1 MTSRPLSVLACLI
14 FVLSSLMVVSADDLD
29 HVRFEGIVVD
39 LNGHRIP
46 NARVI
51 VRSAANGGEREMMT
65 DGEGGY
71 RFTVLAPGIY
81 QLRVEA
87 AGFRTIRLESLHAA
101 AGASIR
107 RDFRLD
113 PASVEAQI
121 TIDAAGDQRLVDG
134 SRTVVGAT
142 VAKGEVDRIPTETRN
157 PFDLIFT
164 LAGASAPALSE
175 RDLAEGDRRDG
186 YRRAPEETG
195 IFALNGGTPF
205 SNNLTIEGLDNN
217 DDRAARERF
226 IPSTQAVE
234 EVQVIANQF
243 SAEYGRASGGRV
255 NLRLRGGA
263 NRFHGHGVYYFRDES
278 LNANGFRRNA
288 DAARS
293 RRLPFQNH
301 NPALSAG
308 GPLVPNR
315 VFWFAAVE
323 RDYIY
328 DRAEIEAL
336 LPFESNPAFPLPAP
350 NGANLGF
357 SARDKTGKPVIVNDG
372 IAVGLFDRQ
381 VTTPRAADTFQSRID
396 LRLGE
401 RHDGFALVTWARNR
415 DERGFPGGRRLLETL
430 RRTGRDSESIAFADN
445 FILTPRTVNSL
456 RFQVSR
462 LSPADAPLGES
473 PAAQPVVLID
483 IDDPRDVI
491 GDSAA
496 NPFTRRGQLVAGAS
510 TIGGTDRREERAQ
523 AQEVLHLLRGSH
535 TVRIGGDLQMLRS
548 RFVDLTDATGT
559 FTFAT
564 AADFLKNRPARYEHR
579 FFTDSALRNAYFG
592 VFAQDDWKP
601 RRNLTLSAGLRWDNE
616 TILRDRNN
624 LGPRASAAWDPRGST
639 KTVVRAGAGI
649 FYNRA
654 LLRTLDDYTLTSQT
668 VRVDTNTAAAAG
680 LLSALSFPQ
689 ALRAGDPRIGQ
700 FGVREAGFVRR
711 LGPGFRIPESYQASL
726 GFERELGRN
735 LRFEANYVFSR
746 GLHLWRESNANAA
759 RLPAGYVDFA
769 DYLTSRDFDNRR
781 DPLTGQRPITS
792 TGNADIV
799 RFNRTA
805 QPSQTIRDGRGT
817 IVLFGLANPSTSN
830 ATSGLRAAL
839 AAIRGLRPDPS
850 LTQIEEL
857 QARGNSRY
865 HGLSLELQTRFTR
878 RGHLRASYTLSRLR
892 DDGVVNTSSPLV
904 VGDFNREWSLSLLD
918 ARHRIALSGDYG
930 APQWLGGWRLAG
942 IFNFSSS
949 RPFNIGINGNDR
961 NLDDVDNDRPLFRGD
976 PRRIRWRRPGEPMDD
991 LLASAFSLP
1000 IIGSIGD
1007 LPRNAG
1013 RGPRAHTLNLR
1024 VTREF
1029 RLAER
1034 LRLELQL
1041 ESFNPL
1047 NASVFSFGAEF
1058 VDFTPAGTGDFLVP
1072 ARTVKPRTMR
1082 MGVKLAF

>member
-1 MTSRPLSVLACLI
+1 MTSRPLSALACLI
-14 FVLSSLMVVSADDLD
+14 FVLASMMVASADDLD
-29 HVRFEGIVVD
+29 HVRFEGVVAD
-39 LNGHRIP
+39 VNGHRIP

-51 VRSAANGGEREMMT
+51 VRGAAGGGERETMT

-71 RFTVLAPGIY
+71 RFTMLAPGIY

-87 AGFRTIRLESLHAA
+87 EGFRAVRLESLRAL

-107 RDFRLD
+107 RNFSLD
-113 PASVEAQI
+113 PAAVAAEI
-121 TIDAAGDQRLVDG
+121 TIDAGNDQRLVDG

-142 VAKGEVDRIPTETRN
+142 VTRGEVDRIPTETRN

-164 LAGASAPALSE
+164 LAGAAAPALSE
-175 RDLAEGDRRDG
+175 RDLAEGDRRDN
-186 YRRAPEETG
+186 YRRAPEEAG
-195 IFALNGGTPF
+195 IFALNGGAPF

-263 NRFHGHGVYYFRDES
+263 NRFHGQGVHYFRDES

-288 DAARS
+288 DPARA
-293 RRLPFQNH
+293 RRLPYQNQ

-308 GPLVPNR
+308 GPLVRNR
-315 VFWFAAVE
+315 VFWFAAYE
-323 RDYIY
+323 RDYVY

-357 SARDKTGKPVIVNDG
+357 SARDKSGTPVIVNDG
-372 IAVGLFDRQ
+372 AAVGLYDRQ
-381 VTTPRAADTFQSRID
+381 VTTPRAADTFQARID
-396 LRLGE
+396 IRPGGK
-401 RHDGFALVTWARNR
+401 HDGFALVTLARNR
-415 DERGFPGGRRLLETL
+415 DERGFPGGRRMLETL
-430 RRTGRDSESIAFADN
+430 RRAGRDSGSIALADN
-445 FILTPRTVNSL
+445 FIVTPRTVNSL
-456 RFQVSR
+456 RVQFSR
-462 LSPADAPLGES
+462 LSPADAPPGM
-473 PAAQPVVLID
+473 APVALID
-483 IDDPRDVI
+483 IDDPRDII
-491 GDSAA
+491 GNSAA

-510 TIGGTDRREERAQ
+510 TIGGTDRREERTQ
-523 AQEVLHLLRGSH
+523 AQEVLHLPRGSH
-535 TVRIGGDLQMLRS
+535 TVRVGGDLQILRS

-564 AADFLKNRPARYEHR
+564 LADFLKNRPARYEHR
-579 FFTDSALRNAYFG
+579 FFTDSGLRNTYIG
-592 VFAQDDWKP
+592 LFAQEDWRP
-601 RRNLTLSAGLRWDNE
+601 RRNLTLAAGIRWDNE

-624 LGPRASAAWDPRGST
+624 SGPRAAVAWDPRAST

-654 LLRTLDDYTLTSQT
+654 LLRTLDDYTLTSKT
-668 VRVDTNTAAAAG
+668 IRVDTNAPGAAG
-680 LLSALSFPQ
+680 LLSSLSFPGV
-689 ALRAGDPRIGQ
+689 LRAGDPRIGQ
-700 FGVREAGFVRR
+700 FGVREAGFIRR
-711 LGPGFRIPESYQASL
+711 LEPGFRVPESYQASL

-759 RLPAGYVDFA
+759 RLPEGYGDFT

-781 DPLTGQRPITS
+781 DPLTGQRPITT

-805 QPSQTIRDGRGT
+805 TPTQTIREGRGT
-817 IVLFGLANPSTSN
+817 VVVFGLANPSTSN

-865 HGLSLELQTRFTR
+865 HGLGLELQTRFTR

-904 VGDFNREWSLSLLD
+904 AGDFDREWSLSLLD
-918 ARHRIALSGDYG
+918 ARHRLALSGDYG
-930 APQWLGGWRLAG
+930 APRWLGGWRLAG
-942 IFNFSSS
+942 ILNFSSS
-949 RPFNIGINGNDR
+949 RPFNIGVNGNDR
-961 NLDDVDNDRPLFRGD
+961 NLDDVSNDRPVFTGNIRQ
-976 PRRIRWRRPGEPMDD
+976 IRWRRPGEPVGDS
-991 LLASAFSLP
+991 LADAFSLP
-1000 IIGSIGD
+1000 IIGSTGD

-1013 RGPRAHTLNLR
+1013 RGPRTHTLNLR
-1024 VTREF
+1024 VSREF

-1034 LRLELQL
+1034 LRLEFQL

-1047 NASVFSFGAEF
+1047 NATVFSFGAEF
-1058 VDFTPAGTGDFLVP
+1058 VDFTPAGAGDFLVP
-1072 ARTVKPRTMR
+1072 ARTVKPRAMR